1 MLTALVAALSLASTV
16 TLDVPYVPQT
26 ELLCGG
32 AAASMVFRYW
42 GDAHADVQQ
51 FATLVDR
58 RAGGI
63 ADAALIDAVQ
73 QRGWR
78 TDRFTGSIAALTA
91 RLYER
96 EPVIVLLADGRNR
109 LHYVVVTGV
118 ATEGIV
124 VHDPSR
130 GPARSIANAE
140 FERLWKPSGFW
151 SLVILPGDAA
161 KVHSE
166 SALASSI
173 AAAPAGHV
181 SWCDE
186 LLETAVS
193 DIRRRGISEADVTLD
208 RVRAECPAAAGPIRE
223 LAAVR
228 FAQGRWSEATSL
240 ARQALNRRPDDAYA
254 WDVLGSSLFM
264 QHDDVAAL
272 RAWNH
277 IGKPRLDV
285 VKVEGL
291 ARARYQSITAALAL
305 DHNSLLT
312 ADAFERA
319 RHRLDELPDRV
330 TARLSLRPEAD
341 GFATVDVVIVERA
354 AHPNGAA
361 EWTATAARSVVD
373 REITATVP
381 GVTGQGEL
389 WTASWRWWNE
399 RPRAAFS
406 FAAPRAGRF
415 PGVSRVDASWEEQT
429 YSLNAAGALLNESR
443 LHGGF
448 TISDW
453 MTGRVR
459 YSMMAG
465 VDVWNEGHLAPSLS
479 GSIERRFAGDR
490 VAVNADAT
498 TWLTSGE
505 RFNVVSANAR
515 YRSTSETRGLVYLAS
530 AGIDRA
536 SDAAP
541 LGLWPG
547 AGDGYAREALLRAH
561 PLLHGGIIDVTQ
573 SAFGRTLAHATVEA
587 DRWFERPF
595 LPRVGVA
602 AFADLA
608 RATRTAPVES
618 TAPLRVDVGGGL
630 RMKVPGWQRVLRVDV
645 AHGLSDGHNAIT
657 VGWMF

>member
-1 MLTALVAALSLASTV
+1 MLTALVAALSLASSV

-26 ELLCGG
+26 DLLCGG

-51 FATLVDR
+51 FAALVDR

-63 ADAALIDAVQ
+63 ADAVLIDAVER
-73 QRGWR
+73 RGWR
-78 TDRFTGSIAALTA
+78 ADRFTGSIEALAA
-91 RLYER
+91 RLHER

-118 ATEGIV
+118 TTDGVI

-130 GPARSIANAE
+130 GPSRSIPNAE
-140 FERLWKPSGFW
+140 FERLWKPSRFW

-161 KVHSE
+161 TVRSE
-166 SALASSI
+166 SAQASSI
-173 AAAPAGHV
+173 VAAPAGNV
-181 SWCDE
+181 SRCDE
-186 LLETAVS
+186 LLETAIS
-193 DIRRRGISEADVTLD
+193 DIRRRGISEADVILD

-228 FAQGRWSEATSL
+228 FAQHRWSEAASL
-240 ARQALNRRPDDAYA
+240 ARRALDRSPDDAYA

-277 IGKPRLDV
+277 LDKPRLNV

-305 DHNSLLT
+305 DQKSLLT

-361 EWTATAARSVVD
+361 EWTAAAARSVVD
-373 REITATVP
+373 REITAAVP

-399 RPRAAFS
+399 RPRAALS
-406 FAAPRAGRF
+406 FAAPRAGRLR
-415 PGVSRVDASWEEQT
+415 GVSRVDASWEEQT
-429 YSLNAAGALLNESR
+429 YSFNSAGALVRESR

-453 MTGRVR
+453 MSGRVR
-459 YSMMAG
+459 YSMTAG
-465 VDVWNEGHLAPSLS
+465 VDVWNGGHAAPSIG

-490 VAVNADAT
+490 VAVNANAT
-498 TWLTSGE
+498 AWLASGE

-515 YRSTSETRGLVYLAS
+515 YRSTSETRGVVYLGS
-530 AGIDRA
+530 AGIDRT

-547 AGDGYAREALLRAH
+547 AGEGYAREALLRAH
-561 PLLHGGIIDVTQ
+561 PLLDGGVIDVTQ

-595 LPRVGVA
+595 LPRIGVA
-602 AFADLA
+602 GFTDLA
-608 RATRTAPVES
+608 RATRTATVES
-618 TAPLRVDVGGGL
+618 TAPLHVDVGGGL
-630 RMKVPGWQRVLRVDV
+630 RMKVPGWQGVLRVDV
-645 AHGLSDGHNAIT
+645 AHGLRDGRNTIT
-657 VGWMF
+657 FGWLR